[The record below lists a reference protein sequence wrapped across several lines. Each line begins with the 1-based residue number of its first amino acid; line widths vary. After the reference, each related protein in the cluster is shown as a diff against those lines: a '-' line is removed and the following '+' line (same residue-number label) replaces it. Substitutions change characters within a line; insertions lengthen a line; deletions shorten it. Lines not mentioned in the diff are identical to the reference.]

1 MTILNT
7 LEIKGKRILSPSNSQ
22 RSKIFLKNSEED
34 NKNPSHSYEYDLV
47 ESEGRNIIIDLM
59 LEEDGIT
66 NEQLADNPDL
76 KEDYFEKAD
85 FEMRNN
91 GYKIYSTL
99 DPTLHRAI
107 QQRVTETQ
115 DQFGSTQ
122 TMS

>member
-1 MTILNT
+1 
-7 LEIKGKRILSPSNSQ
+7 
-22 RSKIFLKNSEED
+22 
-34 NKNPSHSYEYDLV
+34 
-47 ESEGRNIIIDLM
+47 M

-66 NEQLADNPDL
+66 EEQLADNSDL
-76 KEDYFEKAD
+76 KEVYFEKAD

-122 TMS
+122 TMSYKDDDGETQTIEYRTQVAGTLTENTTGKVIALGGDRDYEYTES